1 MILSIL
7 YYLLFS
13 ALFYG
18 VYRLSYARL
27 SFHKFNR
34 AAVLLLPLT
43 ALAIALLA
51 PRFSLPSSSGQLLV
65 LQLPEVIIEGEAL
78 QMEQLKSG
86 TLPST
91 WTIIYLLGIAISLAY
106 FAFGLWRLR
115 NLIRESK
122 VDNQNGKYRILWS
135 KHIEGA
141 FCFGRFIFLPESLRA
156 HPDLDLVIEHEKS
169 HIQMGHVWDR
179 LYFRALST
187 LLWFDPFVHAF
198 ARELRQIH
206 EYEVDANIL
215 QNQEIE
221 NYAHTLLRSTL
232 GADLN
237 FPEKALAPSPFFN
250 SSLIKS
256 RISMMYANQ
265 SRPWRKALYA
275 FLIPLTLG
283 MTVFACNK
291 ADESQADTET
301 EQKEEQKA
309 VDINEIEVLPL
320 SNLCTEDANAEE
332 RKACLFQAV
341 SKHIGDNFKYPELA
355 EAEGMEGKILV
366 SFVIKTDG
374 SIGNVE
380 VLRNSLNDE
389 TDTEKT
395 AKEQAEVQ
403 AISLISSMPSFSSPA
418 IKDGKPVNLKLVIP
432 IKLQLS

>member
-1 MILSIL
+1 MILTLL

-13 ALFYG
+13 GLFYA

-27 SFHKFNR
+27 SFHKINR
-34 AAVLLLPLT
+34 AALLLLPLT
-43 ALAIALLA
+43 ALTVALIAPQFHLPGLA
-51 PRFSLPSSSGQLLV
+51 AKLTV
-65 LQLPEVIIEGEAL
+65 LHLPEVIIEGQAL
-78 QMEQLKSG
+78 NVEGIQGQN
-86 TLPST
+86 LPST
-91 WTIIYLLGIAISLAY
+91 WTIIYLIGILISLSY
-106 FAFGLWRLR
+106 FGFGLIRLR
-115 NLIRESK
+115 RLMLAASRAERK
-122 VDNQNGKYRILWS
+122 DKYRILWS
-135 KHIEGA
+135 NHIESA
-141 FCFGRFIFLPESLRA
+141 FCFAHFIFLPQSLKG
-156 HPDLDLVIEHEKS
+156 HKNLELIIEHEIH
-169 HIQMGHVWDR
+169 HIQLGHVWDR
-179 LYFRALST
+179 LYYRVLST
-187 LLWFDPFVHAF
+187 LLWFDPFIHAF

-206 EYEVDANIL
+206 EFEVDAAIL
-215 QNQEIE
+215 KNQEIE
-221 NYAHTLLRSTL
+221 NYAHTLLSSTL
-232 GADLN
+232 GADLK

-275 FLIPLTLG
+275 FLIPITLG

-291 ADESQADTET
+291 ADESQTQTEV
-301 EQKEEQKA
+301 KEEQKA
-309 VDINEIEVLPL
+309 VSLNEIEVLPL
-320 SNLCTEDANAEE
+320 STLCTEDANAEE

-395 AKEQAEVQ
+395 AKDQAEVQ
-403 AISLISSMPSFSSPA
+403 AISLISSMPAFSSPA
-418 IKDGKPVNLKLVIP
+418 IKDGKPVDLKLVIP